1 MLQIVCSSLPTLH
14 QTSGDTHSLCVVWW
28 GVKLAESALEGGDCP
43 HCEWLPLHTRRSR
56 KVLFEEGVFT
66 NVPRGAGPIYA
77 EAVLLGIADGG
88 KEDGRAPIVFLYHQ
102 IHRPLSGIGS
112 LLRGS
117 SPQRK
122 GSTLRLSSSEEGD
135 VEDVDELSQSLMFAQ
150 AYCEWITNT
159 KKLFTVLSGNTFVV
173 SMCVPWDLNP
183 QPLHC

>member
-1 MLQIVCSSLPTLH
+1 MKH
-14 QTSGDTHSLCVVWW
+14 
-28 GVKLAESALEGGDCP
+28 AESALEGGDCL

-88 KEDGRAPIVFLYHQ
+88 NEDGRAPIVFLYHQ

-112 LLRGS
+112 LPRGS

-150 AYCEWITNT
+150 AYCE
-159 KKLFTVLSGNTFVV
+159 
-173 SMCVPWDLNP
+173 
-183 QPLHC
+183 